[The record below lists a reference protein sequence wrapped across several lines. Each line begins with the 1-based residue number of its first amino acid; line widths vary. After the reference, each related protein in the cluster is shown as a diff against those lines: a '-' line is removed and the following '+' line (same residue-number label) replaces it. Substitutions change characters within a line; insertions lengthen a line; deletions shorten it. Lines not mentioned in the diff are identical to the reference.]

1 MSNSQLDDI
10 DFDDMLNVDKS
21 PSPKKRKTNNTT
33 IPQMSIKDESEKIM
47 LDQISDET
55 INATNKRRKYEE
67 DLMNDFDKT
76 PLEMFDID
84 LDKLESK
91 PIQTFHNTGH
101 MLRGVRKM
109 KKSKRM
115 RKSKKTKK
123 SKRMRK
129 SKKMRK
135 SKNRK

>member
-76 PLEMFDID
+76 P
-84 LDKLESK
+84 
-91 PIQTFHNTGH
+91 
-101 MLRGVRKM
+101 
-109 KKSKRM
+109 
-115 RKSKKTKK
+115 
-123 SKRMRK
+123 
-129 SKKMRK
+129 
-135 SKNRK
+135 